1 MNENKKIAVNS
12 IILFVRL
19 CLVSVINL
27 VMARLV
33 LQALGVSNYGLYNVV
48 GGIVALL
55 NVVNT
60 AMVTTTYRYIAFELG
75 KGEKGNTNKVFN
87 SSLAIHVMFGLFILL
102 VGLPI
107 GEWYVSSFL
116 NVAIESI
123 GDAHFVLRISILT
136 TMVSTILVPYQGLLV
151 AFEKFYVSAVIDII
165 TQCLK
170 LVAVFALLY
179 IVGNKIR
186 IYSVIMF
193 GYIFVSSI
201 MFLIYSYRNHY
212 STCKLNFNKDWKLY
226 REMFSF
232 SGWILFGAISS
243 VGKTQGGAMIIN
255 YFFGTLVNAAF
266 AVANQ
271 MENFILMFSRMLSQA
286 AVPQITKSF
295 SSGNESRSVK
305 LASYISK
312 YTYILMLFVAFPII
326 MEMDF
331 ILGIWL
337 KNVPAYTIPF
347 VRLILV
353 WSLIE
358 TINGPLYMAIQS
370 TGKIKLYQLIVG
382 IINLSNIP
390 LLIFSFSVGAGPL
403 WLMYIKIS
411 LNLFALVFRIY
422 LCYKLVDFPVKRFI
436 LNSLLRPVLVV
447 VLSVLCLFCC
457 KQLLIIFHGFS
468 FVFVTTIACLFFTS
482 ILVLLLG
489 ITKTEFN
496 VFKSYIFR
504 NRKVCEKK

>member
-337 KNVPAYTIPF
+337 KNVPDGTTEFCQLMILGGLLGCMGEGIPA
-347 VRLILV
+347 LTQA
-353 WSLIE
+353 S
-358 TINGPLYMAIQS
+358 
-370 TGKIKLYQLIVG
+370 GKIKYFQLI
-382 IINLSNIP
+382 LCT
-390 LLIFSFSVGAGPL
+390 
-403 WLMYIKIS
+403 IS
-411 LNLFALVFRIY
+411 LLGLPI
-422 LCYKLVDFPVKRFI
+422 
-436 LNSLLRPVLVV
+436 
-447 VLSVLCLFCC
+447 
-457 KQLLIIFHGFS
+457 S
-468 FVFVTTIACLFFTS
+468 FVFYEVGTVPTYTILIVYCVVSLLSAA
-482 ILVLLLG
+482 IRLVLLKQILNIDIKYF
-489 ITKTEFN
+489 ITTSYLRMLLISIPL
-496 VFKSYIFR
+496 VISYIFFDSTTYSICQHVIAL
-504 NRKVCEKK
+504 VCLELFLFVDILFLGLDNSEWKMISHFFKKHIINKIN